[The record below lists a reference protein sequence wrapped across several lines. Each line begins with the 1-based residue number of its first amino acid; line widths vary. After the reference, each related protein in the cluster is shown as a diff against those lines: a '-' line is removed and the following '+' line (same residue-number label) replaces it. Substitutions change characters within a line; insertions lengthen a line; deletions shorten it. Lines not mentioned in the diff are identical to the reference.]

1 MRNLICTLFICF
13 TFTAFSQQAAGDY
26 PYKGVNFT
34 AVKLQDNFWL
44 PRMEINRQNTIPHS
58 FAKCEETGRVK
69 NFQLAAQHTGKLCT
83 TYPFDDSDVYKILEG
98 ASYSLSIH
106 PDPVLDK
113 YCDSMIAIVAKAQ
126 EPDGYL
132 YTARSIDPVNGH
144 EWMGKKR
151 WEKDNELSH
160 ELYNLG
166 HLYEAAAAHFLA
178 TKKRNLLEIALKS
191 ADLVDNDFGPGKLS
205 IAPGHQVI
213 EMGLVKLYR
222 VTGNIKYLNL
232 SKFFIETRGKK
243 KYVKESSDIWTNGS
257 YWQDHKPVIEQTE
270 ATGHAVRAT
279 YLYTGMADVA
289 ALTGEKPYI
298 EAINKIWTNAV
309 GKKTYITGGIG
320 AAGDGE
326 RFGNDYELPNESA
339 YAETCASI
347 GNAYWNYR
355 MFLLNGEGKY
365 IDMLER
371 IIYNGFLSGVGLDG
385 KSFFYTNPM
394 ETNIR
399 DGKPTRESKRSAWF
413 GCSCCPSNIT
423 RFLPSIQGYA
433 YAHHNDNVYVNLF
446 MGSNVKLQLDNGNKI
461 DLTQQTEY
469 PWDGLVKITLN
480 NFDKNTFSLRVRI
493 PGFTRNEAFPSDLY
507 KFSDN
512 SLSQTV
518 VKINGQEAAY
528 SLDNG
533 YAVLSRAWKK
543 GDVIEVNMPMEV
555 RRVVA
560 HASVKADA
568 GKVALLRG
576 PLVYCAEFPDNN
588 NRTSNLIIPDDAVFT
603 TEFKKDM
610 LNGLTIIKSKAVAVN
625 VDASG
630 TKITSQEQP
639 FIAIPFYARCN
650 RGQGEMRVWFPRKVI
665 NVDLLGF

>member
-1 MRNLICTLFICF
+1 MRNILFIFAFF
-13 TFTAFSQQAAGDY
+13 TAFTAFSQQATGDY

-44 PRMEINRQNTIPHS
+44 PRIEINRQATIPHS

-83 TYPFDDSDVYKILEG
+83 AYPFDDSDVYKILEG
-98 ASYSLSIH
+98 AAYSLNTH
-106 PDPVLDK
+106 PDPVLDR
-113 YCDSMIAIVAKAQ
+113 YCDSMIAIIAKAQ

-132 YTARSIDPVNGH
+132 YTARSIDPINGH
-144 EWMGKKR
+144 SWMGKKR
-151 WEKDNELSH
+151 WEKEGELSH

-166 HLYEAAAAHFLA
+166 HLYEAAVAHFLA
-178 TKKRNLLEIALKS
+178 TKKRNLLDIALKS
-191 ADLVDNDFGPGKLS
+191 ADLVDNDFGEGKLC
-205 IAPGHQVI
+205 IAPGHEVI

-222 VTGNIKYLNL
+222 VTGNAKYLKL
-232 SKFFIETRGKK
+232 SKYFIESRGKK
-243 KYVKESSDIWTNGS
+243 KYVESSDIWTNGS

-289 ALTGEKPYI
+289 ALTGAQPYI
-298 EAINKIWTNAV
+298 EAINKIWSNAV

-347 GNAYWNYR
+347 GSVYWNYR
-355 MFLLNGEGKY
+355 MFLLNGDAKY
-365 IDMLER
+365 IDMMER
-371 IIYNGFLSGVGLDG
+371 TIYNGFLSGVGLDG

-399 DGKPTRESKRSAWF
+399 DGKPTHESKRSAWF
-413 GCSCCPSNIT
+413 SCSCCPTNIA

-433 YAHHNDNVYVNLF
+433 YAHRNNDVYINLY
-446 MGSNVKLQLDNGNKI
+446 MGSNVKFPLDNGNKI

-469 PWDGLVKITLN
+469 PFDGAVKITLN
-480 NFDKNTFSLRVRI
+480 SFDKNTFSLRLRI
-493 PGFTRNEAFPSDLY
+493 PGFARNEAFPSDLY
-507 KFSDN
+507 KFSDP
-512 SLSQTV
+512 SLVQTV
-518 VKINGQEAAY
+518 IKINGQEAAY

-533 YAVLSRAWKK
+533 YAVLTKTWKK
-543 GDVIEVNMPMEV
+543 GDVIDMKIPMEV
-555 RRVVA
+555 RRVSA
-560 HASVKADA
+560 HASVKADV

-603 TEFKKDM
+603 TDFQKD
-610 LNGLTIIKSKAVAVN
+610 LLGGVVVVKCKAFAVN
-625 VDASG
+625 VDATG

-639 FIAIPFYARCN
+639 FVAIPYYARCN
-650 RGQGEMRVWFPRKVI
+650 RGQGEMRVWFPKKVI